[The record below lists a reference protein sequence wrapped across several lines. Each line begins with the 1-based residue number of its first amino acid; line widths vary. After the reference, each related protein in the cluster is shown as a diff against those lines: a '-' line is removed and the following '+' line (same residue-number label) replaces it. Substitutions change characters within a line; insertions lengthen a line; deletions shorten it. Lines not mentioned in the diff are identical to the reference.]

1 LIAWSCVKV
10 LCVGLA
16 GYLLKIECKKL
27 NGKNE
32 VINADVV
39 AMDALLEEAKTIVFT
54 PNREVE
60 LELAA

>member
-1 LIAWSCVKV
+1 MTGRSCVKL

-32 VINADVV
+32 INADVV
-39 AMDALLEEAKTIVFT
+39 AMDALLDEAKTIIFT
-54 PNREVE
+54 PAKEEE